1 MVCPN
6 GASPS
11 PPLPSHWA
19 ANSSQCSPCSRF
31 FLGQSGKEADTT
43 SPTDLRENLHTSPS
57 HLGWRASSAHLASS
71 PWPKPQAWHRC
82 GWPGL
87 SMFFNLHS
95 SKLQRSQRVD
105 TVRPPQGK
113 ESMWQKTD
121 ASRQSVWDTAP
132 HAFTPEAPPSTVI
145 SETNTSSY
153 VYKGIC
159 DFS

>member
-11 PPLPSHWA
+11 PGSPLPSHWA

-71 PWPKPQAWHRC
+71 SWPKPQAWHRC

-95 SKLQRSQRVD
+95 SKLQRSQRV
-105 TVRPPQGK
+105 
-113 ESMWQKTD
+113 EHS
-121 ASRQSVWDTAP
+121 
-132 HAFTPEAPPSTVI
+132 PPSKGEGERVAEDRRQQTVGLGHCPSRI
-145 SETNTSSY
+145 HSGSTA
-153 VYKGIC
+153 IHRHL
-159 DFS
+159 